1 MQIVIGEIDSNVI
14 RTFVEEFR
22 PVFPRACGVDNC
34 THCLLGLVSDLPR
47 KNAERMAEVIPE
59 ATLEQLQNFLVD
71 CPWDADSLNSQRISL
86 MVRRG
91 FIDAQRGVLCLDDT
105 GIPKQGKHSV
115 GVQRQYCGELGK
127 VANCQVVV
135 TALYATPRYHW
146 PVGTRLYLPESWTE
160 DSKRCQAARVPDDVE
175 FATKPAL
182 ALALLD
188 QARAAQVAHA
198 VVTADSGYG
207 DVPDFLAGLEER
219 DEPYIVQ
226 VSKVFGVR
234 LPDEV
239 AVAAA
244 QPIPPTKQGG
254 GKRKD
259 GMVPD
264 GPPVRTGRPRKHPH
278 PVQVATLHTAQELTN
293 AIPLEQWET
302 VTVIDRDQH
311 PVQRLACHIRVHRAF
326 ADVTGPEGWL
336 IGEQPLPGEG
346 GDAKWYF
353 AWHLDQHNLPGQLQ
367 FGHQR
372 WTIERFHEDGK
383 QVLGMGDYQGR
394 FWPGLHRHLALLC
407 LIWSCALLN
416 AAEAD
421 PAAAFPPHGQST
433 GCAPTTAVPVGNHNS
448 LSILSIKRA
457 SAYTGNY
464 SGSASSAQLKTP
476 K

>member
-22 PVFPRACGVDNC
+22 PVFPRARGVDNC
-34 THCLLGLVSDLPR
+34 THYLLGLLSDLPR

-71 CPWDADSLNSQRISL
+71 CPWDADSLNSQRINL

-91 FIDAQRGVLCLDDT
+91 FLDAERGVLCFDDT

-135 TALYATPRYHW
+135 TAHYAAPRYHW
-146 PVGTRLYLPESWTE
+146 PVGTRLYLPQSWTE
-160 DSKRCQAARVPDDVE
+160 DPKRCQAARVPDDIE

-188 QARAAQVAHA
+188 QARVAHIVHA
-198 VVTADSGYG
+198 AVTADSGYG
-207 DVPDFLAGLEER
+207 DVPDFVAGLEER
-219 DEPYIVQ
+219 QEPYIVQ
-226 VSKVFGVR
+226 VSKVFGAR
-234 LPDEV
+234 LPWEV

-244 QPIPPTKQGG
+244 QPIPPTKRGG
-254 GKRKD
+254 RKRKD
-259 GMVPD
+259 AFGLVPSAPRFGAKDEGTVPD
-264 GPPVRTGRPRKHPH
+264 SPPVPTGRPRKHPH
-278 PVQVATLHTAQELTN
+278 PLQVAPLHTAQELTN
-293 AIPLEQWET
+293 AIPANQWKT
-302 VTVIDRDQH
+302 VTVIDRDEH
-311 PVQRLACHIRVHRAF
+311 PVQRLVCHIRVHRAF
-326 ADVTGPEGWL
+326 GDVTGPEGWL
-336 IGEQPLPGEG
+336 IGEQPLPGKE

-353 AWHLDQHNLPGQLQ
+353 AWHLERYNLPAQLQ
-367 FGHQR
+367 FAHRR

-416 AAEAD
+416 AAQAD
-421 PAAAFPPHGQST
+421 PAAVFPPSRS
-433 GCAPTTAVPVGNHNS
+433 VYWMRV
-448 LSILSIKRA
+448 A
-457 SAYTGNY
+457 SC
-464 SGSASSAQLKTP
+464 
-476 K
+476 